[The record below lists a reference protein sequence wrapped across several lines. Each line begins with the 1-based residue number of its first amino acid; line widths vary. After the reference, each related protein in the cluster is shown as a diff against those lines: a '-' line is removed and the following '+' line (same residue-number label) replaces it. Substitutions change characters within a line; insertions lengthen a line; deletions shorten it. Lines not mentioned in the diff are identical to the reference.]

1 MAIKKKKRSLSRKSD
16 KALKTL
22 LGFHVLIAL
31 RIKIPMAFQ
40 PTGNAVMGNIT
51 PGYLIDFDEE
61 YLYVGRTSTQWDMLI
76 TRKDCVVVTVTPT
89 NEELELISMKN
100 SGEVN

>member
-22 LGFHVLIAL
+22 LGFHILIAL

-61 YLYVGRTSTQWDMLI
+61 YLYVGRTANQWDMLI
-76 TRKDCVVVTVTPT
+76 KRKDCVVVTVTPSD
-89 NEELELISMKN
+89 EEIALMSLKTED
-100 SGEVN
+100 VN